1 MSYTAFNE
9 EILILVILGA
19 CPPFSNAKD
28 TATSHGNKYKVDHSG
43 SA

>member
-9 EILILVILGA
+9 EILTLVILGA

-28 TATSHGNKYKVDHSG
+28 TVRLGMSIIYLWVLMG
-43 SA
+43 